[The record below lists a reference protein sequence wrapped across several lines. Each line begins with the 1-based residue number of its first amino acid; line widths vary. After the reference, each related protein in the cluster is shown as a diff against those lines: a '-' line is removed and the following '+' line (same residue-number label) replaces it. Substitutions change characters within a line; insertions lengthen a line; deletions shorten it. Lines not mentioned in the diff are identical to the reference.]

1 MDNSTDNSIGG
12 SEFWDICYFYKEEVY
27 ILIGF
32 PSKVYYINL
41 IVVLAFNIFL
51 TVSTI
56 CLNSVTILAYARSAL
71 LKSKKAYF
79 LIMLL
84 SVNDLLV
91 GIVANGGFIFVLATV
106 IIDYPKCEIYI
117 VLESTAFCL
126 AAMSVMTLFGLNIE
140 RYLSILHPFYH
151 HTKVTKSK
159 LFKVIVAFWFLV
171 VALRLFYVVFG
182 IIMNIIFSVF
192 LFSIVF
198 STLYIYVSI
207 CIATRRQMR
216 VPEMQATEIRGAEV
230 RGATGRKNQACEMQ
244 NIKMTKS
251 CALVVSV
258 TFLCNVPYAVSNSLP
273 GSDVIKFWAL
283 WSITTQFCSSSLN
296 SLVFFWNNPVLRKE
310 AKRLFKKPQL
320 VK

>member
-12 SEFWDICYFYKEEVY
+12 NEVWDICYFYKEEVHM
-27 ILIGF
+27 LTGF

-51 TVSTI
+51 AVSTI
-56 CLNSVTILAYARSAL
+56 FLNSVTILAYVRSAL

-91 GIVANGGFIFVLATV
+91 GLFANGGFIFVLVTI

-126 AAMSVMTLFGLNIE
+126 AAMSVMTLLGLNIE

-192 LFSIVF
+192 IFCIVF
-198 STLYIYVSI
+198 STLYIYASI
-207 CIATRRQMR
+207 CMASRRRMR
-216 VPEMQATEIRGAEV
+216 VPEMQTTEIRGTEV
-230 RGATGRKNQACEMQ
+230 RGSTGRKNQACEMQ

-251 CALVVSV
+251 CAFVVGV

-273 GSDVIKFWAL
+273 ASDILSLWAL

-310 AKRLFKKPQL
+310 AKKLFKKPQL
-320 VK
+320 VT